1 MRAVAVRAVGICAA
15 GLPNW
20 ASASRALAGAAAF
33 ALGPPPNRPLDGLPP
48 TERRRINETSRFA
61 CLAAGDALAQ
71 LPPGTAAA
79 MPAIFTS
86 TDGDGIVLAQMLNA
100 LAQRD
105 VVMSP
110 TAFHNSVYNAPAG
123 YWTMAARST
132 APSTTVCADAASF
145 AVALLE
151 GYTQAIT
158 TRGPVLVVAVD
169 APFPEAIRVLGKSAA
184 AFACAIVVDGAS
196 QPNKGPWIER
206 WKVGSSVERSR
217 SADEIGA
224 AYAGNGAAAALP
236 LLRALARCDAT
247 CVALPYV
254 DGTWLELEVAP

>member
-1 MRAVAVRAVGICAA
+1 MRSVAVRAVGICAA

-20 ASASRALAGAAAF
+20 ASASRVLAGVVAF
-33 ALGPPPNRPLDGLPP
+33 ELGPPPNRSLDGLPP
-48 TERRRINETSRFA
+48 TERRRINETSRLA

-71 LPPGTAAA
+71 LPPGSAAA

-100 LAQRD
+100 LTLRD
-105 VVMSP
+105 VVISP

-123 YWTMAARST
+123 YWTIATRST

-151 GYTQAIT
+151 GYAQAVT

-169 APFPEAIRVLGKSAA
+169 VPFPEAIRVLGTSAA
-184 AFACAIVVDGAS
+184 AFACAIVVEGAS
-196 QPNKGPWIER
+196 ELNKGPRIER
-206 WKVGSSVERSR
+206 WKVGGSVERPHS
-217 SADEIGA
+217 SDDIVA

-236 LLRALARCDAT
+236 LLRALARCEAT
-247 CVALPYV
+247 WVALPYV
-254 DGTWLELEVAP
+254 DQTWLELEVVP

>member
-1 MRAVAVRAVGICAA
+1 MRPVAVRAVGICAA

-20 ASASRALAGAAAF
+20 ASASRVLAGAAAF
-33 ALGPPPNRPLDGLPP
+33 APGSPPNRPLDGLPP
-48 TERRRINETSRFA
+48 TERRRINETSRLA

-71 LPPGTAAA
+71 LPPGAAAA

-86 TDGDGIVLAQMLNA
+86 TDGDGLVLAQMLNA

-123 YWTMAARST
+123 YWNIATRST

-158 TRGPVLVVAVD
+158 TRGPALVVAVD
-169 APFPEAIRVLGKSAA
+169 APFPEAIRVLGTSAA
-184 AFACAIVVDGAS
+184 AFACAIVVDGAADLH
-196 QPNKGPWIER
+196 KGPWIER
-206 WKVGSSVERSR
+206 WNVGSSAKHSR
-217 SADEIGA
+217 NADEIAA
-224 AYAGNGAAAALP
+224 AYAGNGAASALP
-236 LLRALARCDAT
+236 LLRALAQCDAR

-254 DGTWLELEVAP
+254 DGTWLDLEVEP